1 MSVPY
6 RSPQGSEMDEDR
18 YEPDGGPGCV
28 GDPNP
33 HLPDIHF
40 MNTWT
45 IGVLM
50 VLALLALAAFAVF
63 TAVV

>member
-1 MSVPY
+1 
-6 RSPQGSEMDEDR
+6 MDEDE

-50 VLALLALAAFAVF
+50 VLALLALAAFAAL